1 MKLALVLLGALLHL
15 TCARTNIYQTGRRD
29 KQQHPDP
36 AVHEKNALPRAFAQ
50 RAGAAELAFPKPPP
64 RSPGNRLAG
73 QEAPRRGQ
81 YSINLGGPT
90 AAPKTT
96 AAVQVDWPWSGRS
109 APTEAPQ
116 VLVATVMTT
125 ITKFAVMTSTVTN
138 NIIELL
144 TRTETET
151 EFFTRHSTR
160 TVQVITTS
168 TTRLTH
174 TTTQMKTETS
184 TIFSLVP
191 YTITEVETLT
201 RTIENVIL
209 TTFTIPAS
217 TIHKTH
223 FSTLTQSAQTVT
235 MTEFLQPMI
244 ETIGV
249 ETVMMTET
257 VTTAS
262 VETVTVTLE
271 PPPQPLPLKLINQQL
286 PSQEAV
292 EADFEEVSPSLF
304 ERLLEGNIPDIVDA
318 ETAQYNGDEE
328 APEESWYLDGSFTAV
343 PEEVLEENN
352 EPIDDPEVNAE
363 EEYPSAEPVQE
374 EDFEFVSELP
384 TGAEVLGEDNAE
396 EDQEQPSDSAQ
407 IEPEVQRRVQAA
419 IQQWPFM
426 AAGQRAGRVY

>member
-1 MKLALVLLGALLHL
+1 
-15 TCARTNIYQTGRRD
+15 
-29 KQQHPDP
+29 
-36 AVHEKNALPRAFAQ
+36 
-50 RAGAAELAFPKPPP
+50 
-64 RSPGNRLAG
+64 
-73 QEAPRRGQ
+73 
-81 YSINLGGPT
+81 
-90 AAPKTT
+90 
-96 AAVQVDWPWSGRS
+96 
-109 APTEAPQ
+109 
-116 VLVATVMTT
+116 
-125 ITKFAVMTSTVTN
+125 
-138 NIIELL
+138 
-144 TRTETET
+144 
-151 EFFTRHSTR
+151 
-160 TVQVITTS
+160 
-168 TTRLTH
+168 
-174 TTTQMKTETS
+174 
-184 TIFSLVP
+184 
-191 YTITEVETLT
+191 
-201 RTIENVIL
+201 
-209 TTFTIPAS
+209 
-217 TIHKTH
+217 
-223 FSTLTQSAQTVT
+223 

-262 VETVTVTLE
+262 VETVTVMLE